1 MSSNPLLM
9 GLTFITFKKIINWKI
24 LKLNIYILAPD
35 KTEHRITYCTQSMIY
50 FSTDET
56 IYRRVRNKAIKYN
69 FNFQRDNTFT
79 LLLKRKYV
87 TRNRELT
94 SSSLSEKKFGLL
106 FWLSAGQHIVYI
118 FKIYTVT
125 IRPVAKKQKTKTDKQ
140 YRDGWK
146 FS

>member
-9 GLTFITFKKIINWKI
+9 GLTFISFKKIINWKI

-106 FWLSAGQHIVYI
+106 F
-118 FKIYTVT
+118 
-125 IRPVAKKQKTKTDKQ
+125 
-140 YRDGWK
+140 
-146 FS
+146 